1 MGGFIL
7 IMGICLFV
15 SVSVARVAVVLRKGK
30 SRSRRYDEEVQDS
43 IDKWRAENLWW
54 RRKAGK

>member
-15 SVSVARVAVVLRKGK
+15 SVFVARIVALHRMAK
-30 SRSRRYDEEVQDS
+30 SRSRKYDEEVQDS
-43 IDKWRAENLWW
+43 IDKWRVENL
-54 RRKAGK
+54 GV